1 MSCVLLSFQPGPYAM
16 SRRLSMA
23 RWSDV
28 LETAERGDRNLTAAR
43 VTVVGN
49 SQSGENFPVTMPDG
63 DEFYG
68 IYQVTV

>member
-1 MSCVLLSFQPGPYAM
+1 M

-28 LETAERGDRNLTAAR
+28 VETTERGDRNLTAAR

-49 SQSGENFPVTMPDG
+49 SQSGDNFPVTMPDG